1 MDVNAIRDLVIGGI
15 TKDEWRTKLAGHS
28 VRMNDYAEVLFQ
40 DEAFTTSDRQYGIR
54 VGVTRPEQ
62 LGLPQGGT
70 SQQIFACA
78 QRRGLHLCPLELAP
92 ALRLIAL
99 NQPKGPMLT
108 IASKKTRD
116 DDSYP
121 NGFYLRHLNDGLWL
135 RGYRATPDH
144 LWPCDAAF
152 VFQLSSP

>member
-1 MDVNAIRDLVIGGI
+1 MHLIRLLKEEFDAL
-15 TKDEWRTKLAGHS
+15 T
-28 VRMNDYAEVLFQ
+28 
-40 DEAFTTSDRQYGIR
+40 DEAQ
-54 VGVTRPEQ
+54 Q
-62 LGLPQGGT
+62 LRNCM
-70 SQQIFACA
+70 IFAYLVGCSV
-78 QRRGLHLCPLELAP
+78 G
-92 ALRLIAL
+92 
-99 NQPKGPMLT
+99 
-108 IASKKTRD
+108 